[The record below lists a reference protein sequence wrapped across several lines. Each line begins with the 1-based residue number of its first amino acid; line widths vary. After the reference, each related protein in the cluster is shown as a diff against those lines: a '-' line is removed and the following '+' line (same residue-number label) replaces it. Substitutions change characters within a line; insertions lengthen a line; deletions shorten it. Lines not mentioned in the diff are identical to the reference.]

1 MKDFIKFTFA
11 TITGIILTGGILFL
25 FSLIVLFGIIA
36 SSEQEVKVKKNS
48 IFTLKLS
55 GTLQER
61 AIENPFALFMGDD
74 YDSMGLND
82 ILRSIKKAK
91 ENDNIRGIYLEAGQ
105 LAATEPAS
113 LEEIRKAL
121 VDFKQ
126 SGKFIIS
133 YGDNY
138 SQGEY
143 YLCSVADKVI
153 LNPQGTVNWVGL
165 ASQPIFY
172 KGLLDKLGINM
183 QIFKVGTYKSAV
195 EPFIAKEMS
204 EANREQVNAYLQSIW
219 TRITT
224 DVATS
229 RNLTPEQLNNY
240 ADMLLAVGP
249 AEDLVAHGL
258 VDTLL
263 YMDGAKSYLKQLL
276 DMEEDQSI
284 NTLNLS
290 EMNSVQ
296 QHIPLD
302 KSGNIIAVFYATGE
316 ITDNATSMS
325 SSTEEIVGEETI
337 KELNRLREDDNV
349 KAVVL
354 RVNSPGGSA
363 FASEQ
368 IWNEVIKLKDKKPVI
383 VSMGGTAASG
393 GYYISCAA
401 DTIYAEP
408 TTLTG
413 SIGIFGIIPD
423 MQELLHNKIGL
434 DFDIVKT
441 NRYTD
446 LGTIVRPMN
455 DNEKQFI
462 QKSVDRGYNLFVKRC
477 ADGRGMTL
485 EAIQQVAEGRV
496 WTGAMAVE
504 LGLVDKLGG
513 LDEALLSAASKAGIE
528 DYTVLSYPKQPSF
541 LDNLIDNGRNGYIN
555 GLMKA
560 QAGEYYP
567 FIHLTNRLQQA
578 NRLQAH
584 MEFLPNIKM

>member
-153 LNPQGTVNWVGL
+153 LNPQGTINWVGL

-413 SIGIFGIIPD
+413 SIGIFGMIPD

>member
-61 AIENPFALFMGDD
+61 AIENPFALFMGED

-263 YMDGAKSYLKQLL
+263 YMDEAKSYLKQLL

>member
-485 EAIQQVAEGRV
+485 ETIQQVAEGRV